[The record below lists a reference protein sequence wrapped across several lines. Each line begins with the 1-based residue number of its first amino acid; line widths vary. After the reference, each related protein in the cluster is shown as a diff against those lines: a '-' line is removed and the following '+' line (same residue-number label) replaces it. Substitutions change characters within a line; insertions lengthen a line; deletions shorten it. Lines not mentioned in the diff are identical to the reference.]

1 MKGAPISKQQAVHK
15 LHQVFAEEMKKDGD
29 ASGAAAR
36 AFLRLAGDTGT
47 LTGDTS
53 TSRKVQLATT
63 VGEAVEV
70 P

>member
-1 MKGAPISKQQAVHK
+1 MKGTPIFKQQAVHA
-15 LHQVFAEEMKKDGD
+15 LHQVFAEEMKNEGD

-36 AFLRLAGDTGT
+36 AVLRLKGGTG
-47 LTGDTS
+47 

>member
-1 MKGAPISKQQAVHK
+1 MKGTPIFKQQALHA
-15 LHQVFAEEMKKDGD
+15 LHQAFAEEMKKEGD

-36 AFLRLAGDTGT
+36 AVLRLKGGTG
-47 LTGDTS
+47 